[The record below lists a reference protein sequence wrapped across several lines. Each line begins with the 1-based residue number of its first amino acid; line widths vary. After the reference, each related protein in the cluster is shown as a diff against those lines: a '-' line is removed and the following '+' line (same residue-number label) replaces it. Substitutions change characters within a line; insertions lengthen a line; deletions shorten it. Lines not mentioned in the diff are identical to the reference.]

1 MTETQL
7 NNTLMFVNANYYINN
22 IEFHKIL
29 FGDPYQFKIKDG
41 ILDEPKR
48 AKSFFSPRRTTFDS
62 PEYNMFLNRQNKV
75 GDIELTPEDY
85 GYHDNKEYAITVT
98 LEDVILDTDN
108 YEGVNEADAFS
119 YISDVAYR
127 EVKNKNGQWPE
138 SAEAWHQWQ
147 MAFTRNA
154 LAAKG
159 VYKYTNKA
167 LKAADEKRLLE
178 DAPKHVIDITKPI
191 VSGSQFNQ
199 NEIKLVLD
207 KTSQMPL
214 YYSAVQGTNLEKLYI
229 KMFNEKIDYA
239 IMGSGR
245 KLGIEKKHSLYNQDG
260 SFNETPFAEDT
271 KVLVPWSIN
280 GIQLETSYEG
290 GGEQTRG
297 SQPTKIVTLDM
308 FDNGE
313 ETIEGAAEAFKEYN
327 EALKDLDD
335 NAYVEL
341 LSKFGVEDLGMGQF
355 DLIDP
360 AIMAKTL
367 ENELFRR
374 ELSNNAKD
382 TIQLDENGE
391 WRIPFEASPA
401 YKQIKDIIY
410 SMINKSLVSPKMN
423 GGGYTQAAV
432 TGWESAKEGR
442 GIAEKTK
449 DGYRKLSIEQFNA
462 LPEDQKSKVVLTSDK
477 LHFPTQEDPYL
488 EVMLPNWMK
497 RSLKGKFKND
507 ADIIRELNKP
517 ENQGILR
524 GIAFRIPAQ
533 AMSSMNAIRVAGFL
547 PDYMGKTVV
556 VPSEITTQ
564 AGSDFDI
571 DKLNMYLKSVY
582 VDENGKLH
590 AVDYKGSEKATKDFY
605 GKVYDN
611 TIKKSI
617 EKISNNNE
625 FRDELLDVLQAF
637 EDTDTVV
644 SKEQRIFYKLN
655 QDIIDEIISQA
666 DDLDILPSDYIT
678 NQIQSL
684 AKKTERLNSELLN
697 KEMREKYVKNI
708 YKKALENRY
717 FDAFEKLITLPGNF
731 QNLITPIGDAGLK
744 DVSKELD
751 KMRKVDERS
760 TKNRMLNRNYLTRLR
775 HAFLTGKR
783 WIGIAAVNITGHAL
797 AQRMK
802 LVMDIDKVA
811 SKLPST
817 DLFFLGDRK
826 INLPH
831 NKTMVDG
838 KEYTSLS
845 GTKTA
850 DGSDQF
856 ISNRL
861 SGYATSVVDIAKDP
875 YIMKIIKSDAAI
887 GTFMFLERI
896 GAGKNTIWFMNQPI
910 ITEYLSYIE
919 SQGST
924 FLYNTKNIDVVRAK
938 FGLPKLGS
946 RYAKEEV
953 FNVDSLESNIS
964 TYHDN
969 NNKMLSAQQNAE
981 QGAILK
987 EFLKYAKM
995 ASYSFNFT
1003 QATNYDTT
1011 KFKNSD
1017 TFHKKS
1023 TKTDIARDI
1032 NMFTSID
1039 ELLDSSSLGNQKR
1052 LIDFAMK
1059 SVGSIIK
1066 LEQEQFVDIT
1076 NKVLRS
1082 FEEKEFIK
1090 DDDFSKIA
1098 SKAKASF
1105 LDFIVQTKSGL
1116 NSKILELTT
1125 GDNSIAEQLAKAKL
1139 KYPDMKLLQDLVPES
1154 SKKSDG
1160 AQTIKLKVNLKEAY
1174 DENLYIEMMRE
1185 LRELDPELFN
1195 NIVKVAILQGTYQS
1209 PLSIN
1214 NIIPIEDYSK
1224 EIKPIIDTLI
1234 DDADTKYFS
1243 NGMFQKNNFKDEQIM
1258 PTITPRFVFQRDPET
1273 KEEIEKIAGE
1283 DPFGNYVYEY
1293 ETNVFETQ
1301 FDDAENQR
1309 LVLTLSPMFDGN
1321 NGADSDFVKV
1331 PRVFVNKRGQ
1341 NVDLITGRTIS
1352 PQAMKSM
1359 RMQGNTSLT
1368 DYYGY
1373 QKVKYSNGEAVRNFE
1388 GRFVYK
1394 LVNLLG
1400 DGNIVSEYY
1409 LDGRK
1414 SVLNNGTIKID
1425 QEISDAI
1432 IIEYFGGDITEE
1444 VVSLPEEITET
1455 YGSFGTDKEAFDA
1468 YRKGFL
1474 PGLRELY
1481 AKRKEEEKEDGSS
1494 WEDLA
1499 NLLNR
1504 QSDLENK
1511 KTLTNDES
1519 NELID
1524 IYQKLRDVFGLE
1536 IESKEEVVEYTP
1548 EEQLQFDIS
1557 DVTTRIA
1564 ELEQLQEDLD
1574 VTNTETIVLN
1584 NLPRI
1589 TPISAKKETGLKT
1602 GNKKDISPSLLSGN
1616 GVTVD
1621 KAAHDIWERNF
1632 GIDSSIDTQDIRNI
1646 IIDILYS
1653 GSKANYASEL
1663 GAFSNLTKLKEEL
1676 RDLKYDLSELQK
1688 GKPKV
1693 KTVKTVKPIPGQ
1705 LDLFAEEDNSW
1716 KEEDNDDSCVPF

>member
-1 MTETQL
+1 
-7 NNTLMFVNANYYINN
+7 
-22 IEFHKIL
+22 
-29 FGDPYQFKIKDG
+29 
-41 ILDEPKR
+41 
-48 AKSFFSPRRTTFDS
+48 
-62 PEYNMFLNRQNKV
+62 
-75 GDIELTPEDY
+75 
-85 GYHDNKEYAITVT
+85 
-98 LEDVILDTDN
+98 
-108 YEGVNEADAFS
+108 
-119 YISDVAYR
+119 
-127 EVKNKNGQWPE
+127 
-138 SAEAWHQWQ
+138 
-147 MAFTRNA
+147 
-154 LAAKG
+154 
-159 VYKYTNKA
+159 
-167 LKAADEKRLLE
+167 
-178 DAPKHVIDITKPI
+178 
-191 VSGSQFNQ
+191 
-199 NEIKLVLD
+199 
-207 KTSQMPL
+207 
-214 YYSAVQGTNLEKLYI
+214 
-229 KMFNEKIDYA
+229 
-239 IMGSGR
+239 
-245 KLGIEKKHSLYNQDG
+245 
-260 SFNETPFAEDT
+260 
-271 KVLVPWSIN
+271 
-280 GIQLETSYEG
+280 
-290 GGEQTRG
+290 
-297 SQPTKIVTLDM
+297 
-308 FDNGE
+308 
-313 ETIEGAAEAFKEYN
+313 
-327 EALKDLDD
+327 
-335 NAYVEL
+335 
-341 LSKFGVEDLGMGQF
+341 
-355 DLIDP
+355 
-360 AIMAKTL
+360 
-367 ENELFRR
+367 
-374 ELSNNAKD
+374 
-382 TIQLDENGE
+382 
-391 WRIPFEASPA
+391 
-401 YKQIKDIIY
+401 
-410 SMINKSLVSPKMN
+410 
-423 GGGYTQAAV
+423 
-432 TGWESAKEGR
+432 
-442 GIAEKTK
+442 
-449 DGYRKLSIEQFNA
+449 
-462 LPEDQKSKVVLTSDK
+462 VVLTSDA
-477 LHFPTQEDPYL
+477 LHFPTEEDPYL
-488 EVMLPNWMK
+488 EVLIPNWMK
-497 RSLKGKFKND
+497 RSLKGKFAND
-507 ADIIRELNKP
+507 ADLIRELNKP
-517 ENQGILR
+517 ENQGILK

-533 AMSSMNAIRVAGFL
+533 AMSSMNAIRVVGFL
-547 PDYMGKTVV
+547 PDYMGKTVI
-556 VPSEITTQ
+556 VPSEITSQ

-625 FRDELLDVLQAF
+625 FRDELLNVLQAF

-760 TKNRMLNRNYLTRLR
+760 TKNRMLNRNYLTKLR

-811 SKLPST
+811 SKLPSI

-831 NKTMVDG
+831 NKTMIDG

-850 DGSDQF
+850 VKNSKGVF
-856 ISNRL
+856 EYISNRL

-896 GAGKNTIWFMNQPI
+896 GAGQNAIWFMNQPI

-919 SQGST
+919 SKGST

-938 FGLPKLGS
+938 FGLAKLGS

-953 FNVDSLESNIS
+953 FNVDSLKSNII
-964 TYHDN
+964 TYYDN

-995 ASYSFNFT
+995 AEYSFKFT

-1017 TFHKKS
+1017 VFNRKS

-1032 NMFTSID
+1032 NMFTSVD
-1039 ELLDSSSLGNQKR
+1039 KLLDSSSLGNQKR

-1174 DENLYIEMMRE
+1174 DENLYIEMMIE

-1243 NGMFQKNNFKDEQIM
+1243 NGMFQKNNWKDEQIM

-1331 PRVFVNKRGQ
+1331 PRIFVNKKRQ

-1352 PQAMKSM
+1352 PEAMKSM

-1388 GRFVYK
+1388 GRYVYK

-1425 QEISDAI
+1425 QEISDSR
-1432 IIEYFGGDITEE
+1432 IIEYFGGEIEEE
-1444 VVSLPEEITET
+1444 VVSLP
-1455 YGSFGTDKEAFDA
+1455 
-1468 YRKGFL
+1468 
-1474 PGLRELY
+1474 
-1481 AKRKEEEKEDGSS
+1481 
-1494 WEDLA
+1494 
-1499 NLLNR
+1499 
-1504 QSDLENK
+1504 
-1511 KTLTNDES
+1511 
-1519 NELID
+1519 
-1524 IYQKLRDVFGLE
+1524 VE
-1536 IESKEEVVEYTP
+1536 IEEAAVLAEEAVAVEETP
-1548 EEQLQFDIS
+1548 EETIEFTPEERLQLEIA
-1557 DVTTRIA
+1557 DVTRRIA

-1574 VTNTETIVLN
+1574 DTNTETIVLN

-1589 TPISAKKETGLKT
+1589 TPISARKETGART
-1602 GNKKDISPSLLSGN
+1602 GNKKDISSSLLSGN
-1616 GVTVD
+1616 GVSVD
-1621 KAAHDIWERNF
+1621 KAANDIWEGNF
-1632 GIDSSIDTQDIRNI
+1632 GIDSNIDTQDVRNI
-1646 IIDILYS
+1646 IIDILSS
-1653 GSKANYASEL
+1653 GSKANYAAEL
-1663 GAFSNLTKLKEEL
+1663 DTSSQMTKLREEL
-1676 RDLKYDLSELQK
+1676 RDLKGDLSELQK

-1693 KTVKTVKPIPGQ
+1693 KTPKPIPGQ
-1705 LDLFAEEDNSW
+1705 LDLFAEEDESW